1 MSEPFLGE
9 IRLFPIGYVP
19 RGWAACEGQ
28 ILSINSNQALYS
40 LLGATYGGNGSTT
53 FALPDYRGRT
63 PIHCSP
69 NNPLGQ
75 SAGEEN
81 HVLTVNEMPTHTHQ
95 IHSSSINANEISPL
109 NNVWATTTTN
119 NYGQLD
125 GSQFMNTGSIS
136 VTGNSQPHSNM
147 QPFLAL
153 RFCIATMGIFPS
165 RN

>member
-19 RGWAACEGQ
+19 NGWLACEGQ
-28 ILSINSNQALYS
+28 ILQINSNQALYS
-40 LLGATYGGNGSTT
+40 LLGTTYGGNGQTT

-69 NNPLGQ
+69 NYPLGQ
-75 SAGEEN
+75 SGGEES
-81 HVLTVNEMPTHTHQ
+81 HVLTVNEMPAHTHQ
-95 IHSSSINANEISPL
+95 IRSSSIDADEISPL

-119 NYGQLD
+119 NYGQPD
-125 GSQFMNTGSIS
+125 SQIMNSGSIS
-136 VTGNSQPHSNM
+136 NTGDSQSHPNM
-147 QPFLAL
+147 QPYLAL
-153 RFCIATMGIFPS
+153 RFCIARMGIFPS